1 MATVSEITEKECVK
15 ELPRTRQ
22 RDFELC
28 SIAQPSQHRL
38 NACLWQRIGQD
49 ITFFDRYQIIL
60 FGQRGMFNNNNNN
73 NVTYI
78 AQIRQSCECAA
89 TCQRQTGMFSVDFW
103 MWPEI
108 SPLTIGLCVNNLPR
122 VAT

>member
-73 NVTYI
+73 NVMQVYPDMPLSTQQYVNV
-78 AQIRQSCECAA
+78 AQQQIMNIQ
-89 TCQRQTGMFSVDFW
+89 
-103 MWPEI
+103 
-108 SPLTIGLCVNNLPR
+108 
-122 VAT
+122 